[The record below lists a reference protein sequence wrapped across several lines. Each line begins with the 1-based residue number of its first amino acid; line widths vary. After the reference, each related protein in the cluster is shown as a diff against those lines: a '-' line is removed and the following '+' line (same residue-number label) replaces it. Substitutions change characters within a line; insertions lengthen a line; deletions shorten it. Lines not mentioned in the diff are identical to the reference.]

1 MMPDPSALA
10 DLLDLGSSTLAESGA
25 ARMSSRVSA
34 VWNGASLVGPAL
46 TVTCTPGDNLAIHAA
61 LADAPAGVVLCV
73 DVGDA
78 HDVAYWGEVMTTA
91 AEARGVAGLVIDGDV
106 RDIDALE
113 AHGFAVFS
121 TGISLPG
128 ASKQMPGTVGGTAS
142 VGDIDVQT
150 DDVVVGDRDGVVVV
164 PADVIEAVRSA
175 GARRRAKEALL
186 VAALR
191 DGATTVELLGLDI
204 SSIERSSGA
213 AADRTTAPG
222 RPADRRVR

>member
-34 VWNGASLVGPAL
+34 VWNGTSLVGPAL

-150 DDVVVGDRDGVVVV
+150 GDVVVGDRDGVVVV

-204 SSIERSSGA
+204 SSIERS
-213 AADRTTAPG
+213 
-222 RPADRRVR
+222 